1 MNIRAMTPDDGSAVV
16 DVYHRGLQSGHAS
29 FQENAGTWSDW
40 DQGHLDVCRLVACDG
55 NGHICG
61 WAGLS
66 GVSGRCV
73 YQGGGEI
80 SVYVDPASQGRGI
93 GNMLL
98 ASLIAQSEQN
108 GFWSLEAGIFPEN
121 QASIALH
128 QKHGFDIVGR
138 KRGLGRM
145 NYGPMAGQWRDV
157 MLLQRRSEIV
167 GIE

>member
-1 MNIRAMTPDDGSAVV
+1 
-16 DVYHRGLQSGHAS
+16 
-29 FQENAGTWSDW
+29 
-40 DQGHLDVCRLVACDG
+40 
-55 NGHICG
+55 
-61 WAGLS
+61 
-66 GVSGRCV
+66 
-73 YQGGGEI
+73 
-80 SVYVDPASQGRGI
+80 
-93 GNMLL
+93 MLL

-157 MLLQRRSEIV
+157 MVLQRRSEIV